1 MQGEYWGVCSRVS
14 SLGCGVR
21 DVELDPF
28 HVEDAA
34 ACAVVAPKI
43 FLVAVEAE
51 SEAAAFLLFLPG
63 EAAPMLSI
71 HAELGGTGRRHRHG
85 QERWRLTR
93 CGTGRATQYAD
104 RVATEAGIGRA
115 NSINSTCR
123 ARLIAADN
131 VSVLWIR
138 TAWLSGDSSPPV
150 KSGMRWFSSRHPARG
165 KRAWNRLAYSS
176 TVLVRR
182 HSASS
187 NRGAERNGGPNYR
200 LRRSLKLPHGGVPSS
215 SWSCMNQS
223 WATSSRLYGAIQTRS
238 SGMVRC
244 WRKYDLHMLRKSMG
258 SDLPS

>member
-1 MQGEYWGVCSRVS
+1 MHRATGPDTRDNMQGEYWGVCSRVS

-138 TAWLSGDSSPPV
+138 TAWLSGDSSPPCEEQNALV
-150 KSGMRWFSSRHPARG
+150 LLQTSCSWQEGLESIGILLHRARAPTLRQLEQRG
-165 KRAWNRLAYSS
+165 RA
-176 TVLVRR
+176 
-182 HSASS
+182 
-187 NRGAERNGGPNYR
+187 
-200 LRRSLKLPHGGVPSS
+200 
-215 SWSCMNQS
+215 Q
-223 WATSSRLYGAIQTRS
+223 
-238 SGMVRC
+238 
-244 WRKYDLHMLRKSMG
+244 WRPEL
-258 SDLPS
+258 